1 MNRKSV
7 ILIVDDMA
15 SNIQVLA
22 TALSGDYEVLFA
34 TGGTDALAIAARELP
49 DLVLL
54 DVVMPQLDGYE
65 VCRRLKA
72 DPATADIPVVFV
84 TALAE
89 ESNEEQG
96 LDAGAIDYIFK
107 PISSAILRAR
117 VRNHITRRRAEEALV
132 AKTAELERSNADL
145 QSFAYAASHDLQA
158 PLRAVTSFLQLL
170 KRGHADSLNDEGRE
184 FIEMALGGAVR
195 MNKLIQAL
203 LVFSRVG
210 SGGITLERV
219 DPAQAITAALANL
232 VVPIEESAAS
242 IHVGTLPIV
251 TANGDQL
258 VTLFQ
263 NLIGNALKY
272 HRPGVPPVIEIG
284 VSGRAGR
291 PVFFVRDHG
300 IGIDSRHF
308 DRVFAIFAR
317 LHTETEFAGSGVGL
331 ALCKRI
337 VERHHGRIWVE
348 SEPGN
353 GSTFH
358 FTLASRA

>member
-1 MNRKSV
+1 MRKSV

-22 TALSGDYEVLFA
+22 TALAGDYEVLFA
-34 TGGTDALAIAARELP
+34 TSGSEALTIAARELP

-54 DVVMPQLDGYE
+54 DVVMPDLDGYE

-72 DPATADIPVVFV
+72 DPLTADIPVVFV
-84 TALAE
+84 TALSE
-89 ESNEEQG
+89 EADEAQG

-117 VRNHITRRRAEEALV
+117 VRNHITRRLAEEALV

-170 KRGHADSLNDEGRE
+170 KRGHTERLDDEGRDYVD
-184 FIEMALGGAVR
+184 MALGGAVR

-203 LVFSRVG
+203 LVFSRAG
-210 SGGITLERV
+210 SGGVTLERV
-219 DPAQAITAALANL
+219 DPAQAVAAAMDNL

-242 IHVGTLPIV
+242 IRVGPLPIV
-251 TANGDQL
+251 TADGDQL

-272 HRPGVPPVIEIG
+272 HRPDVPPVVEVG
-284 VSGRAGR
+284 VSGRTGR
-291 PVFFVRDHG
+291 PVFFVRDNG
-300 IGIDSRHF
+300 IGIDTRHF
-308 DRVFAIFAR
+308 ERIFGIFAR
-317 LHTETEFAGSGVGL
+317 LHTEAEFAGSGVGL

-348 SEPGN
+348 SEPGA
-353 GSTFH
+353 GCTFR
-358 FTLASRA
+358 FTLGSRT